1 MIRPSLILV
10 LVLSNL
16 VCAQTVRIGV
26 FGLFHPR
33 ELTVAP
39 PPNAALVLE
48 AAGESIALED
58 QLARL
63 RFIDGRVE
71 VTAGARSWNLHR
83 VRVHGRDGGACDFV
97 LSVPGKIRR
106 AYRGVLEVVP
116 GEGELVVVV
125 DMDLEV
131 AVASA
136 VAAESPPGA
145 PLEALKAQAVATR
158 SFYLARAT
166 GHRTFDFCD
175 TTHCQFLR
183 QPPPEDSPA
192 ARAARETRGLVLT
205 WRGAAFAAMF
215 SASCGGRTRSLAE
228 LGLPLRDYPYFAVDC
243 AYCRSHSE
251 TWTLE
256 LPARAQG
263 ERARL
268 TVARQRGWSAL
279 PSNQYTVHQLDGVLV
294 ADGSG
299 QGHGL
304 GLCQRGAA
312 AMARQGK
319 TFRQILDHYYP
330 NALLLTQPLTST
342 PP

>member
-1 MIRPSLILV
+1 MIRCSLIV
-10 LVLSNL
+10 LLLLSDL
-16 VCAQTVRIGV
+16 ACAQTVRIGV

-33 ELTVAP
+33 ELTIAP
-39 PPNAALVLE
+39 ASNATLVLD
-48 AAGESIALED
+48 AAGESVTLED
-58 QLARL
+58 QVARL
-63 RFIDGRVE
+63 RFSAGGIE
-71 VTAGARSWNLHR
+71 VTAGTSSWNVPR
-83 VRVHGRDGGACDFV
+83 VRAHGRDGGASGFV

-106 AYRGVLEVVP
+106 TYRGVLEVLP
-116 GEGELVVVV
+116 DKGALIAVV

-158 SFYLARAT
+158 SFYVAHAT
-166 GHRTFDFCD
+166 GHRVFDFCD

-192 ARAARETRGLVLT
+192 ARAARETRGMVLT

-215 SASCGGRTRSLAE
+215 ASACGGRTKSLAE
-228 LGLPLRDYPYFAVDC
+228 LDLPVRDYPYFAVDC
-243 AYCRSHSE
+243 PYCRSHSD
-251 TWTLE
+251 TWTRE
-256 LPARAQG
+256 LPVHAQG

-268 TVARQRGWSAL
+268 AVARQRGWSAL
-279 PSNQYTVHQLDGVLV
+279 PSNQYTVHEQGGVLL
-294 ADGSG
+294 ADGAG

-312 AMARQGK
+312 ALAREGK
-319 TFRQILDHYYP
+319 SFLQILDHYYP
-330 NALLLTQPLTST
+330 NTVVLTQPLSSAER
-342 PP
+342 